1 MALQAVNRGESLSD
15 RAYRMLR
22 NAILS
27 GELAPGE
34 PLTEESLAERLQISR
49 TPIRTALHRLV
60 SEGLAETACGKGIS
74 VREVGDRDVR
84 QVDEVRAVLE
94 PLSAS
99 LCAAR
104 GLSAG
109 EIEELRG
116 YCEAQQQA
124 AARGGVRDYFHY
136 GDLFH
141 IRLAECSGN
150 DFLAAMISR
159 ATLTAARYLLTQSGS
174 SAASPE
180 SIWKCFLLLPHAG
193 QKKRARR
200 CAAILGILWYRQRSR
215 SPPIGGR
222 ETRRNSKIRQCGAAP
237 AACLFQ
243 NGRPGHSFPGPINR
257 TTERT

>member
-150 DFLAAMISR
+150 NFLAAMISR
-159 ATLTAARYLLTQSGS
+159 ATLTAARYLLS
-174 SAASPE
+174 SPHPE
-180 SIWKCFLLLPHAG
+180 RQLGRFPGEHLEVLSLVA
-193 QKKRARR
+193 ARR
-200 CAAILGILWYRQRSR
+200 TEEA
-215 SPPIGGR
+215 R
-222 ETRRNSKIRQCGAAP
+222 EAMRRHI
-237 AACLFQ
+237 
-243 NGRPGHSFPGPINR
+243 GHSLVQ
-257 TTERT
+257 TEEQVSAHRGERNPPQQ

>member
-104 GLSAG
+104 
-109 EIEELRG
+109 
-116 YCEAQQQA
+116 
-124 AARGGVRDYFHY
+124 
-136 GDLFH
+136 
-141 IRLAECSGN
+141 
-150 DFLAAMISR
+150 
-159 ATLTAARYLLTQSGS
+159 
-174 SAASPE
+174 
-180 SIWKCFLLLPHAG
+180 
-193 QKKRARR
+193 
-200 CAAILGILWYRQRSR
+200 
-215 SPPIGGR
+215 
-222 ETRRNSKIRQCGAAP
+222 
-237 AACLFQ
+237 
-243 NGRPGHSFPGPINR
+243 
-257 TTERT
+257 